1 MGFVFYNP
9 NPSEK
14 FVGDCVI
21 RGISKIEKQEWED
34 VYIGISVQGLFMHD
48 MPSSNAVWGAYL
60 KSRGYVRYTIPNT
73 CPDCYS
79 VSDFAAEHR
88 KGVYLLG
95 TGTHVVAVCDGDY
108 YDAWNSGNEIPIFY
122 WVKED

>member
-34 VYIGISVQGLFMHD
+34 TYIGISVYGLFMND

-60 KSRGYVRYTIPNT
+60 KSKGYVRHTIPDT

-79 VSDFAAEHR
+79 VSDFARENKR
-88 KGVYLLG
+88 GVYLLA
-95 TGTHVVAVCDGDY
+95 TGTHVVAVCNGDY
-108 YDAWNSGNEIPIFY
+108 YDAWDSGSEIPVYY